1 MKITIDRTHCDLCQS
16 YCDRHVA
23 RLINKPLGED
33 RPCIQSLEDDGQLEL
48 TLLIKDGH
56 NRATLKLSEQDRAIL
71 GLEGLSP
78 FLPWTACGSGAGLSG
93 SSPAGTDRI
102 TP

>member
-23 RLINKPLGED
+23 KLIRFPLGED
-33 RPCIQSLEDDGQLEL
+33 RPCVQALEDDGRPTLTLVVRDGAHQAVLEL
-48 TLLIKDGH
+48 TEAE
-56 NRATLKLSEQDRAIL
+56 REVL

-78 FLPWTACGSGAGLSG
+78 FLPWTNSQPGV
-93 SSPAGTDRI
+93 